1 MIFNLLYININTLN
15 HNIIKNIVL
24 EMSNQTNHL
33 CAVIKNSIMDNQ
45 LSNEKGNTLFQKNDK
60 KEKFELR
67 PTSAFISASWSALFI
82 GMVSYCIGLW
92 NANMWLNEKGYYF
105 TLLLFGLFSV
115 VSVQKSVRDRQEG
128 LPVTDAYYGI
138 SWFTTIASILLL
150 TIGLWNADMELS
162 EKGFYGMSFLLSLF
176 AAIAVQKNTR
186 DIKFLDEKNEKQI

>member
-1 MIFNLLYININTLN
+1 
-15 HNIIKNIVL
+15 
-24 EMSNQTNHL
+24 
-33 CAVIKNSIMDNQ
+33 MDNQ
-45 LSNEKGNTLFQKNDK
+45 SLNEKNALNFAKKEK
-60 KEKFELR
+60 KEKFDLR
-67 PTSAFISASWSALFI
+67 PTPAFISASWSALFI

-150 TIGLWNADMELS
+150 TIGLWNADIELS
-162 EKGFYGMSFLLSLF
+162 EKGFYGMSFTLSLF
-176 AAIAVQKNTR
+176 AAVAVQKNTR
-186 DIKFLDEKNEKQI
+186 DIKFLDEREEK